1 MCDRK
6 IDNTK
11 GNIMLMH
18 QLLEPLPSLIY
29 IEPVLMCV
37 KIAVNYIFSCIF
49 SQPPHFLLNDY
60 DCLNVAA
67 GAELLTMP
75 CFN

>member
-1 MCDRK
+1 
-6 IDNTK
+6 
-11 GNIMLMH
+11 MLMH
-18 QLLEPLPSLIY
+18 QLLALLPSLIL
-29 IEPVLMCV
+29 IEPVLKCE
-37 KIAVNYIFSCIF
+37 KIAVNNTFSSIF